1 MNEAK
6 LKGGYLNIGCK
17 DIREKKLDSET
28 ELNADVLKQ
37 NNRTNEIYH
46 ELLMDIVNLKIMPGD
61 KLSENQLGTKYG
73 VSRTI
78 IRGAL
83 LKLSEMNFVEI
94 KAKSG
99 SFVTKMDKEY
109 IKAALIVR
117 LALEKESCMKM
128 LEDEDKTNS
137 LLEKLKK
144 IYNEQ
149 TKCTDHENY
158 TKVFA
163 TLDTQFHDCILNG
176 FGESKMTDIINTH
189 LLHIDRWRNYAV
201 ERSIGI
207 YKILKEHQQI
217 IRMIELRNKTGLLE
231 MLDIHIN
238 KTIFNIGK
246 NQKEF
251 WDYFK

>member
-99 SFVTKMDKEY
+99 SFVTKMDMEY
-109 IKAALIVR
+109 KSRID
-117 LALEKESCMKM
+117 C
-128 LEDEDKTNS
+128 KTGIRKRI
-137 LLEKLKK
+137 L
-144 IYNEQ
+144 
-149 TKCTDHENY
+149 HEN
-158 TKVFA
+158 VR
-163 TLDTQFHDCILNG
+163 G
-176 FGESKMTDIINTH
+176 
-189 LLHIDRWRNYAV
+189 
-201 ERSIGI
+201 
-207 YKILKEHQQI
+207 
-217 IRMIELRNKTGLLE
+217 
-231 MLDIHIN
+231 
-238 KTIFNIGK
+238 
-246 NQKEF
+246 
-251 WDYFK
+251 